1 MEKKEFS
8 IKEAIRFGWDRMR
21 ENLAFF
27 IIFLLVSW
35 LVNLFFGTFADLFEE
50 RLPVFSLLFSL
61 GSILASFVINF
72 IFIRVAL
79 NVCDGVAL
87 NVSELLQFPLSRLL
101 RFILGNILYMLLVF
115 AGFVLLIVPG
125 LIWMIKYQYVPYLI
139 VDKDS
144 PIGEAFSESGR
155 ITSGVKW
162 PLFWFLILV
171 GLINI
176 AGALVFLV
184 GLFATIPTTM
194 VAIAYVYRKLSSGSE
209 SPVARAANENDNPF
223 AAPGITA

>member
-1 MEKKEFS
+1 MEKKGFS

-27 IIFLLVSW
+27 IVLLIVIFL
-35 LVNLFFGTFADLFEE
+35 VNIFFETFADLFQE

-61 GSILASFVINF
+61 GGILVSFLVNF
-72 IFIRVAL
+72 VLIRAGL
-79 NVCDGVAL
+79 NICDAIPLKVH
-87 NVSELLQFPLSRLL
+87 ELLQFTLPQFLK
-101 RFILGNILYMLLVF
+101 FTLGYILYMLLVF
-115 AGFVLLIVPG
+115 AGFLLLIVPG
-125 LIWMIKYQYVPYLI
+125 LIWMIKYQYVLYLI

-155 ITSGVKW
+155 ITSGVRWKLLW
-162 PLFWFLILV
+162 FVIVIMLVNVAGLLFFVI
-171 GLINI
+171 
-176 AGALVFLV
+176 

-194 VAIAYVYRKLSSGSE
+194 IAMAYVYRKLSSSSE
-209 SPVARAANENDNPF
+209 SPVSQANENNNPF

>member
-1 MEKKEFS
+1 MEKKGFS
-8 IKEAIRFGWDRMR
+8 IKEALRFGWDRMR

-27 IIFLLVSW
+27 IIFLVVSW
-35 LVNLFFGTFADLFEE
+35 LVNIFFGTFADLFEE
-50 RLPVFSLLFSL
+50 RLPAFSLLFSL
-61 GSILASFVINF
+61 GSILANFVINF
-72 IFIRVAL
+72 ILIRVAL
-79 NVCDGVAL
+79 NVCDGIAL
-87 NVSELLQFPLSRLL
+87 NVPELFQFPLSRFL
-101 RFILGNILYMLLVF
+101 RFILGNILYLLLVS

-125 LIWMIKYQYVPYLI
+125 LVWMIKYQYVPYLI

-162 PLFWFLILV
+162 PLFWFAILL

-184 GLFATIPTTM
+184 GLFATIPTT
-194 VAIAYVYRKLSSGSE
+194 VIAIAYVYRKLSSGSE
-209 SPVARAANENDNPF
+209 SPVGRTTDETSDPF